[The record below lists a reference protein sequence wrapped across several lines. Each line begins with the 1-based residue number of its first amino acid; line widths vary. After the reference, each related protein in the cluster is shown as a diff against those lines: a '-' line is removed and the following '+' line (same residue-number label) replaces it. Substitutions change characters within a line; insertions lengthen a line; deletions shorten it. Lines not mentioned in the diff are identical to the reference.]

1 MRDLTGRVAWITGAG
16 TGIGEAAAVALA
28 QLGMKV
34 VLSGRRADALAQVAE
49 RISAVEAAA
58 AEAAAAEVAAAEVAV
73 LDVADKH
80 AVAAVAEGILSR
92 HGRIDVLVSSAG
104 LNVRNRNWH
113 NVTLEDWDQ
122 VIRVDLDG
130 AFYCAKAVLPAMIAQ
145 KDGLIINISSWAG
158 KHVSVV
164 TGPAYTAA
172 KHAMNAMNESINM
185 EAGIHGVRACAVCPG
200 EVSTPILDKRP
211 VPVTAAERAQ
221 MVQAEDCGEIIAFL
235 ARLPAHVCIN
245 ELTVSPTWN
254 RGYVAQARALQSQ

>member
-1 MRDLTGRVAWITGAG
+1 MRDLNGRVAWVTGAG
-16 TGIGEAAAVALA
+16 TGIGEAAAIALA
-28 QLGMKV
+28 QQGMTV
-34 VLSGRRADALAQVAE
+34 VLSGRRVDALEQVAG
-49 RISAVEAAA
+49 RIGP
-58 AEAAAAEVAAAEVAV
+58 AAEVAA

-113 NVTLEDWDQ
+113 NLSLEDWDQ

-145 KDGLIINISSWAG
+145 KDGLIVNISSWAG

-211 VPVTAAERAQ
+211 IPVTAEERAQ

-254 RGYVAQARALQSQ
+254 RGYVAQAKTLRP